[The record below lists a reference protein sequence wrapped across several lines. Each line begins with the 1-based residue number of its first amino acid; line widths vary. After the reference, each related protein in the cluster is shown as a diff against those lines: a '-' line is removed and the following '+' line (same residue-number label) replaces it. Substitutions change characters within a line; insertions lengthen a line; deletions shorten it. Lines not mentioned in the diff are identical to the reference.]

1 MEYLI
6 TLLSLVSSQPQST
19 QYTDSIYNMP
29 QIPFEVY
36 YKEYD
41 KTINVI
47 ATCKADDNT
56 IVLYFD
62 PSTAKIYPVV
72 QATVTK
78 AFDMPGIT
86 RVGVC
91 RVKQ

>member
-1 MEYLI
+1 M
-6 TLLSLVSSQPQST
+6 TLLSLVSSEQQSM
-19 QYTDSIYNMP
+19 QSSVYNMP

-36 YKEYD
+36 YQDYN

-47 ATCKADDNT
+47 ATCKADDKT

-62 PSTAKIYPVV
+62 PSTAKIYHIV